1 MGRVDALNTKGNC
14 RGGHVTFMENL
25 RVFLLRLNILP
36 PPSPLDPSAMCFL
49 VNTAG
54 PVPLSPSV
62 HKRSPRLQG
71 KEVCRWV
78 VHVCLWASGPRHCYS
93 AHVGAAES
101 ICADPWRRWS
111 DHSKGAKKGSLVIT
125 SIYNPLLSLESVSP
139 RRCARIETCQLS
151 QMICVGVR
159 EEWIIWAFSG
169 WWCKTKAEGP
179 SRRPLRT
186 LIEIRSAVRGVFTGA
201 AFNLTTSRFLLS
213 DLERKC
219 FKLHGWF
226 ELETPSDAFVNIFN
240 ASMVIIFKA
249 CAGFFLIYNWHWIIL
264 MRFPSAFLL
273 NCNQQIISQLL

>member
-1 MGRVDALNTKGNC
+1 
-14 RGGHVTFMENL
+14 
-25 RVFLLRLNILP
+25 
-36 PPSPLDPSAMCFL
+36 MCFL

-62 HKRSPRLQG
+62 HKRSQRLQG

-78 VHVCLWASGPRHCYS
+78 VHVCLWASGPRHCYC

-159 EEWIIWAFSG
+159 EELFEHFQGDGVRQKLRDRLGDLCELWLRLGQPLEVFSPGQPSIWQPWGFFCQTLNANAVYHMAGLS
-169 WWCKTKAEGP
+169 W
-179 SRRPLRT
+179 RHLLR
-186 LIEIRSAVRGVFTGA
+186 
-201 AFNLTTSRFLLS
+201 LLS
-213 DLERKC
+213 T
-219 FKLHGWF
+219 F
-226 ELETPSDAFVNIFN
+226 SSFN
-240 ASMVIIFKA
+240 
-249 CAGFFLIYNWHWIIL
+249 GYYL
-264 MRFPSAFLL
+264 
-273 NCNQQIISQLL
+273 

>member
-1 MGRVDALNTKGNC
+1 MTERPRSWDPELKTAL
-14 RGGHVTFMENL
+14 RGVQEWAGSMHLTPKETVEEVTWPSWKIWESSCSDSTFC
-25 RVFLLRLNILP
+25 P
-36 PPSPLDPSAMCFL
+36 PPIPLDPSAMCFL

-249 CAGFFLIYNWHWIIL
+249 CAGFF
-264 MRFPSAFLL
+264 
-273 NCNQQIISQLL
+273 